1 MRSGGAPAH
10 PGRRTVGLREHG
22 GVLRRRREVAVE
34 RANARVGRHAPRQQP
49 RHPAHLPPAGAARAS
64 HARMHTHAA
73 GSLWAAA
80 ERTVAKHTALLDS
93 ASVVLLE
100 QQAEPAA

>member
-1 MRSGGAPAH
+1 MY
-10 PGRRTVGLREHG
+10 
-22 GVLRRRREVAVE
+22 
-34 RANARVGRHAPRQQP
+34 
-49 RHPAHLPPAGAARAS
+49 
-64 HARMHTHAA
+64 THAA